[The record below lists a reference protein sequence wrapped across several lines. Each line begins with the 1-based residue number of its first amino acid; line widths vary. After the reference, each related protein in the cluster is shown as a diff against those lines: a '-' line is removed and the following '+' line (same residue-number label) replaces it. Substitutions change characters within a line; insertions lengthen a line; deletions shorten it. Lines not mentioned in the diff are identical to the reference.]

1 MRRFGE
7 ILLAIVLLG
16 MLADASAGTG
26 SSASAFDAANQLF
39 EQGKFTDAATA
50 FDRLAQSGQVS
61 EPLYFNLG
69 NAWFKANRL
78 GRAILAY
85 RQAEQLAPR
94 DPDLRANLQFA
105 RNQVQGPTLA
115 IRPWHRWIGR
125 LTLNEWT
132 LLAAAAVW
140 VWFLLLA
147 ICQWQKALRP
157 LLRSYLFALG
167 FLALLLCA
175 GLAAAFGQN
184 RMART
189 VIVVA
194 SEAVVRQSPF
204 GESQA
209 MFTVHDGAELE
220 VLDQKDQWLQVSTD
234 PRRIGWIPR
243 DQVTVATGV
252 STQEHF

>member
-1 MRRFGE
+1 MKHFGQLF
-7 ILLAIVLLG
+7 IAIVLLLLFG
-16 MLADASAGTG
+16 DARGRAE
-26 SSASAFDAANQLF
+26 SSVSAFDAANQLF

-50 FDRLAQSGQVS
+50 FNRLAQSGQVS
-61 EPLYFNLG
+61 EALYFNLG
-69 NAWFKANRL
+69 NAWFKANHL

-115 IRPWHRWIGR
+115 ISAWHRWLGR

-140 VWFLLLA
+140 LWFLLLA
-147 ICQWQKALRP
+147 LRQWQKAWQPFLRT
-157 LLRSYLFALG
+157 YLFALG
-167 FLALLLCA
+167 FLALLLCV
-175 GLAAAFGQN
+175 GFAAAFHQN
-184 RMART
+184 RLART

-204 GESQA
+204 DEAQSV
-209 MFTVHDGAELE
+209 FSVHDGAELE
-220 VLDQKDQWLQVSTD
+220 VLDQKDQWLQVTTD
-234 PRRIGWIPR
+234 PRRIGWLHR
-243 DQVTVATGV
+243 DQVAAVTGP
-252 STQEHF
+252 